1 MSSRTT
7 FEDIKKGA
15 DSEWAEFA
23 RPDRPRVLVGA
34 ATCGRAAGALEV
46 LAAFREELHNR
57 SELKDV
63 ALAEVGCLGL
73 CFAEVLVEMRGA
85 DGRRVLYQAVEPGM
99 VPELVESHLVNG
111 RPAVEHALALVEGE
125 ELAGVPRFGDL
136 AVMRDQVRVVLR
148 NCGVIDPASINHY
161 VARGGYSGLARA
173 LTMSPDE
180 VIEGITASEL
190 RGRGGAGFP
199 TGRKWSFA
207 RRSPGDEKYVICN
220 ADEGDPGAFM
230 DRAVLE
236 GDPHA
241 VLEGLTTAGYAIG
254 ARTGFVYVRAEYPLA
269 IERLETAIAQ
279 RRARGLL
286 GKNVFGSGFDF
297 EIEIRKGAGAF
308 VCGEETALM
317 ASIEGRRGMPRAR
330 PPFPATSGLFG
341 KPTNIN
347 NVETLAAVS
356 AIMEKSPDW
365 YSQFGTEKSRGT
377 KTFAL
382 AGKIVRTGLIEV
394 PMGIPL
400 ETIIF
405 EIGGGIP
412 GGKRLK
418 AVQTGG
424 PSGGCIPA
432 EQLDLPVDYEHLAE
446 AGSIMGSGGMIVMDE
461 DSCMVDVARYF
472 VAFTE
477 DESCGKCVP
486 CRMGTQHLVRI
497 LTDIAEGR
505 GAPEMLDQLKLIS
518 DTMEKGSLCALGR
531 TAPNPVLSTLRYF
544 PDEYEA
550 HIAEKRC
557 PAVVCTG
564 MFDSPCQHACP
575 VGMDIPA
582 YIALVRAGR
591 LDDAYTV
598 LKRTNPFP
606 SVCGRVCGHACQMK
620 CRRADLDEPL
630 AIRDLKRFITDNAH
644 RPNVEMIPV
653 TREEKIAV
661 IGAGPAG
668 LTAALE
674 LKRRGYAVTVIDA
687 LEEAGGMLRWGIP
700 EYRLPRDVLGTEIA
714 DILAT
719 GIELRSGV
727 CLGRDVTFEELDRD
741 YDAIYVAV
749 GAQKSMP
756 LDIPGKDAE
765 GVFGAVEF
773 LRDLNRT
780 GEVQVG
786 KLVAVIGGG
795 DSAVDAARTA
805 LRLGAEEVTIF
816 YRRERN
822 DMPAFAS
829 EVKAAEDEGVR
840 VELLVAPVRIVTSE
854 GKVRG
859 LELQRMALGSVD
871 RSGRRRPV
879 PIEGSEFTVDVDTV
893 IFAIGQRV
901 DSDSFAGACGLELRR
916 NGTIEVDARG
926 LTSNPKVW
934 AGGDAVTGPYTAI
947 HAIRA
952 GRDAAAAIDTTIRER
967 NGEGPWVPPDEDA
980 VDIPVEIDEEPEER
994 PQEKMP
1000 EVGAVERT
1008 SDFREIELG
1017 FSVGCARAEA
1027 CRCLRCDCKGEATS
1041 EVHPHGR

>member
-1 MSSRTT
+1 MS
-7 FEDIKKGA
+7 FEDIKRGA
-15 DSEWAEFA
+15 DSEWAEFI
-23 RPDRPRVLVGA
+23 RSDRPRVLVGA

-46 LAAFREELHNR
+46 LAAFREEIHKR

-73 CFAEVLVEMRGA
+73 CYAEVLVEMRGA

-99 VPELVESHLVNG
+99 VPELIESHLIAG
-111 RPAVEHALALVEGE
+111 KPIVEHALALMEGE
-125 ELAGVPRFGDL
+125 ELVGVPRFEDL
-136 AVMRDQVRVVLR
+136 PAMKNQVRVVLR
-148 NCGVIDPASINHY
+148 NCGIIDPSSIGHY
-161 VARGGYSGLARA
+161 VARGGYAGIVRA
-173 LTMSPDE
+173 LSMGPDE
-180 VIEGITASEL
+180 VIGDVTASGL

-207 RRSPGDEKYVICN
+207 RRSPGDEKYVVCN

-241 VLEGLTTAGYAIG
+241 VLQGLMTAGYAIG

-279 RRARGLL
+279 MRAKKLL
-286 GKNVFGSGFDF
+286 GKNILGSGFDF

-308 VCGEETALM
+308 VCGEETALI

-356 AIMEKSPDW
+356 AIMEKGADW
-365 YSQFGTEKSRGT
+365 YSQFGTEKNRGT

-382 AGKIVRTGLIEV
+382 AGKIERTGLIEV
-394 PMGIPL
+394 PLGIPL
-400 ETIIF
+400 QTIIF
-405 EIGGGIP
+405 EIGGGVP

-446 AGSIMGSGGMIVMDE
+446 VGSIMGSGGMIVMDE

-472 VAFTE
+472 VTFTE
-477 DESCGKCVP
+477 DESCGKCAP

-505 GAPEMLDQLKLIS
+505 GRPEMLDQLKLIS
-518 DTMEKGSLCALGR
+518 DTMAKGSLCALGR

-557 PAVVCTG
+557 PGVVCTG
-564 MFDSPCQHACP
+564 MFDAPCQHACP

-591 LDDAYTV
+591 LDDAYRV

-630 AIRDLKRFITDNAH
+630 AIRHLKRFITDNAQ
-644 RPNVEMIPV
+644 RPKVETIPV
-653 TREEKIAV
+653 SRGEKIAV

-674 LKRRGYAVTVIDA
+674 LKRRGYAVVVFDA
-687 LEEAGGMLRWGIP
+687 LEEGGGMLRWGIP
-700 EYRLPRDVLGTEIA
+700 EYRLPRDILKTEVA

-719 GIELRSGV
+719 GIEFRSGV

-749 GAQKSMP
+749 GAQKSMLP
-756 LDIPGKDAE
+756 NIPGKGAE

-780 GEVQVG
+780 GQAQVG
-786 KLVAVIGGG
+786 KRVAVIGGG

-840 VELLVAPVRIVTSE
+840 IDLLVSPVKIVTSE

-893 IFAIGQRV
+893 IFAIGQHV
-901 DSDSFAGACGLELRR
+901 DFGSLARACGVELRR
-916 NGTIEVDARG
+916 NGTVEVDASSG
-926 LTSNPKVW
+926 TANPKVW

-952 GRDAAAAIDTTIRER
+952 GRDAAVAIDTAIRER
-967 NGEGPWVPPDEDA
+967 NGEGPWVPPDEDDI
-980 VDIPVEIDEEPEER
+980 DIPVEIDEEPEER
-994 PQEKMP
+994 SQEKMP
-1000 EVGAVERT
+1000 EVEAVERT
-1008 SDFREIELG
+1008 RDFREIELG
-1017 FSVGCARAEA
+1017 FSVGRARAEA
-1027 CRCLRCDCKGEATS
+1027 CRCLRCDYKDEAIS
-1041 EVHPHGR
+1041 EGNPHEV